1 MTDDFED
8 MLRKK
13 AIERKYEPS
22 RITTSASKDNFLRDL
37 EEHIDT
43 KITTKKPVRTERYE
57 PDEEEYSDEEEQD
70 EEKEDLDE
78 EDIKELD
85 DELKNEKKTL
95 SYRERIEQR
104 KRRQLEWKEQKM
116 QEREKQRQ
124 LKRLKRQKRDEK
136 QNSLLR
142 NRDKQHETELR
153 DDRDDDEE
161 EPNGEAPTRKSIR
174 FRRNEERKVLRPMK
188 KDKKKWTPYKA
199 VTMMVAFAVM
209 FLIFMYSY
217 APQGGETQKT
227 VFEIMVILG
236 MTLFLPVGML
246 IGWAVL
252 DPFMRCR
259 VMRRATRKN
268 LGVVCFVSKGK
279 RIITQVKNFDDSLIW
294 VKNKCWAIRRNKI
307 YEIDK
312 YGEKVGEGENIE
324 PEDLVIMT
332 ETVPMI
338 FFDVDNM
345 MPLSLHE
352 TNIEEVAPDELGP
365 ALKGW
370 VDNQQAKL
378 LFMKRTME
386 MFYMVILIV
395 SVGSLFLAY
404 QNYTKMEEM
413 TKILNAIQSRLAS
426 MTPSTPAGLF
436 SFFGF

>member
-1 MTDDFED
+1 MTDDFEE
-8 MLRKK
+8 MLKKK
-13 AIERKYEPS
+13 AIERRYEPS
-22 RITTSASKDNFLRDL
+22 RTDISANKDDFMREL
-37 EEHIDT
+37 ERRIDT
-43 KITTKKPVRTERYE
+43 EITTKKPVRTKRYE
-57 PDEEEYSDEEEQD
+57 PEEEEEEEEEPEED
-70 EEKEDLDE
+70 EEDLDE
-78 EDIKELD
+78 EDIRELD
-85 DELKNEKKTL
+85 DELRGEKRTL
-95 SYRERIEQR
+95 SYRGRIEQR
-104 KRRQLEWKEQKM
+104 KRRQLEWKERKM
-116 QEREKQRQ
+116 EEREKQ
-124 LKRLKRQKRDEK
+124 KRLRELKRQERKEKRG
-136 QNSLLR
+136 LLSR
-142 NRDKQHETELR
+142 NHDKRHETKLR
-153 DDRDDDEE
+153 DDRNEEEEE
-161 EPNGEAPTRKSIR
+161 EPDEEVPTRKSIR
-174 FRRNEERKVLRPMK
+174 IRGREERKVLRPTK

-217 APQGGETQKT
+217 APQGSETQKT
-227 VFEIMVILG
+227 VFEIMILLG

-259 VMRRATRKN
+259 VMRRASRKN

-279 RIITQVKNFDDSLIW
+279 RIIAQVKNFDDSLIW

-307 YEIDK
+307 YEMDK
-312 YGEKVGEGENIE
+312 YGEKVSEGENIQ

-386 MFYMVILIV
+386 MFYMIILIV
-395 SVGSLFLAY
+395 SVGSLFLGY

-426 MTPSTPAGLF
+426 MTPSTPAGLI